1 MRSVARDQDDI
12 ETEVGED
19 AENGVHADTAITSLE
34 ARECSQSQ
42 PESLGGLDL
51 SAYAARAFRP
61 DDVSEV
67 RECHDADAADVGV
80 GGGCGEVSEIWLRP
94 AWHSLYLDDLLP
106 QVNIICFMALM
117 DNMIYDL

>member
-19 AENGVHADTAITSLE
+19 AENGVHAHAAISSLE

-106 QVNIICFMALM
+106 QVNIICFVALM